1 MSLPEI
7 RPYPLPAADE
17 LPAGRVDWRPDP
29 ARTALLVHDMQRY
42 FLAPYTGAPVPE
54 VSANIARLAA
64 VAREQGVPVF
74 YTAQPG
80 RQDPADR
87 GLLTEFWGEGIGA
100 VMDADPAAADIVE
113 ALAPA
118 EGDTVLV
125 KWRYSAFQ
133 RSTFAEQLAALGR
146 DQLLITGVYAHI
158 GLQTTAV
165 EAFMRDV
172 QPFLVA
178 DAAADFT
185 RERHDQACAYV
196 AQRCGAVTTTADA
209 LTALSAAPSALS
221 ASSAA
226 APAGAVR

>member
-7 RPYPLPAADE
+7 RPYPLPGAAE
-17 LPAGRVDWRPDP
+17 LPAGRVGWRPDP
-29 ARTALLVHDMQRY
+29 ARAALLVHDMQRY
-42 FLAPYTGAPVPE
+42 FLAPYAGAPVPE
-54 VSANIARLAA
+54 VTANTARLAGT
-64 VAREQGVPVF
+64 ARERGIPVF

-87 GLLTEFWGEGIGA
+87 GLLTEFWGDGIGA
-100 VMDADPAAADIVE
+100 VIDADPRAADIVD

-118 EGDTVLV
+118 GSDTVLT

-158 GLQTTAV
+158 GCQTTAV

-178 DAAADFT
+178 DAVADFS
-185 RERHDQACAYV
+185 RGHHDRTCAYV
-196 AQRCGAVTTTADA
+196 AQRCGVVTTTADA
-209 LTALSAAPSALS
+209 LAALSAPT
-221 ASSAA
+221 
-226 APAGAVR
+226 PAGAVR

>member
-7 RPYPLPAADE
+7 RPYPLPAAAE
-17 LPAGRVDWRPDP
+17 LPAGRVGWRPDP
-29 ARTALLVHDMQRY
+29 ARAALLVHDMQRY
-42 FLAPYTGAPVPE
+42 FLAPYAGAPVPE
-54 VSANIARLAA
+54 MTANIARLTEA
-64 VAREQGVPVF
+64 ARERGIPVF

-80 RQDPADR
+80 RQAAADR
-87 GLLTEFWGEGIGA
+87 GLLTEFWGDGIGA
-100 VMDADPAAADIVE
+100 VIDSDPEAVDIVA

-118 EGDTVLV
+118 EADTVLV

-158 GLQTTAV
+158 GCQATAV

-178 DAAADFT
+178 DAVADFS
-185 RERHDQACAYV
+185 RERHDQACEYV
-196 AQRCGAVTTTADA
+196 AQRCGVVTTTADA
-209 LTALSAAPSALS
+209 LTALSEPI
-221 ASSAA
+221 
-226 APAGAVR
+226 PAGATR